1 MKIIVTAR
9 HTDLPDGMR
18 ERAREVLDKLGKI
31 AHRAQRAEA
40 VFDHEHQRH
49 VVELRMQVPRS
60 VVHVASAE
68 ADDFRTALD
77 RAAEKLRHQLDKDGA
92 KAPGRSPRRTPV
104 L

>member
-1 MKIIVTAR
+1 MKVIVTAR

-18 ERAREVLDKLGKI
+18 ERAHEVLEKLGKL

-40 VFDHEHQRH
+40 VFDHEHQQH
-49 VVELRMQVPRS
+49 VVELRMRVPRG
-60 VVHVASAE
+60 VVHVASGE

-77 RAAEKLRHQLDKDGA
+77 RAAAKLRHQLDKDGA
-92 KAPGRSPRRTPV
+92 KEPGRAARRTPA